1 VSATA
6 VGDDSQTFVRAQLRH
21 NLAALGVDFALFMV
35 GLSFASQ
42 ATILPAFAVHLGA
55 PNVVIGAIPAVMTAG
70 WLLPSLFAAGH
81 TETLERRLPFVVR
94 YTIWERVPF
103 LFMAAIAFFVAD
115 RSPALALLLLLGS
128 LLVLAGFGGLLM
140 PAWMDVVGRTVP
152 TTLRGRFFAI
162 TSAAS
167 SLAGLLGGI
176 GTAWILGAVAAP
188 ASFGICFLI
197 ASVFMG
203 LSFVAL
209 VLVREPPARA
219 TAEPTPLG
227 VYLRRMPALLRR
239 DTNFS
244 WYVVARALGLLSG
257 MGAAF
262 YTVYALSAHGAS
274 VRHVGY
280 FTTALYAGQIAGT
293 LAFGWLADRAG
304 HRVVIVIGVAT
315 LALANAAA
323 LAVPDV
329 LWFNAVFV
337 LNGLTQGSINVS
349 NMNIL
354 LEFAPTTEE
363 RPTYVGL
370 GNTLA
375 APFAF
380 AAPLIAG
387 IIADGIGFTAVF
399 VASIVAGL
407 AAVLLMLLRVREPR
421 Q

>member
-1 VSATA
+1 
-6 VGDDSQTFVRAQLRH
+6 
-21 NLAALGVDFALFMV
+21 MV

-55 PNVVIGAIPAVMTAG
+55 PNLVIGAIPAVMTVG
-70 WLLPSLFAAGH
+70 WFLPALFFAGH
-81 TETLERRLPFVVR
+81 TESLPRRLPFVIR

-103 LFMAAIAFFVAD
+103 LFLAALAFFAD
-115 RSPALALLLLLGS
+115 RAPALALALMLVS
-128 LLVLAGFGGLLM
+128 LLVIAGVGGLLM
-140 PAWMDVVGRTVP
+140 PAWMDIIGRAVP
-152 TTLRGRFFAI
+152 MNLRGRFFAV
-162 TSAAS
+162 TSACS
-167 SLAGLLGGI
+167 SLGGLLGSV

-197 ASVFMG
+197 AFVF
-203 LSFVAL
+203 LVFSFGAL
-209 VLVREPPARA
+209 LLVREPPLET

-244 WYVVARALGLLSG
+244 WYMTSRAFGLVSG

-262 YTVYALSAHGAS
+262 FTVYALTRYHATS
-274 VRHVGY
+274 RHVGY
-280 FTTALYAGQIAGT
+280 FTTAFFAGQIVGT

-304 HRVVIVIGVAT
+304 HRVVIVLGIVA
-315 LALANAAA
+315 LVGANAIALAAPT
-323 LAVPDV
+323 LG
-329 LWFNAVFV
+329 WFLAVFV
-337 LNGLTQGSINVS
+337 LHGLTQAAINVS
-349 NMNIL
+349 NNTIL

-380 AAPLIAG
+380 GAPLIAG
-387 IIADGIGFTAVF
+387 VIADVAGFAAVF
-399 VASIVAGL
+399 VASTAAGIVC
-407 AAVLLMLLRVREPR
+407 VLLLVTCVREPR
-421 Q
+421 HATA